1 MTKHLSL
8 LLFIGLAWGQNVN
21 KEYVVPK
28 GSRFNVSSLIRM
40 DIQEIEK
47 LLGKPFDSI
56 EPTEYQEAVGMNISS
71 NKMWRIETTGIDIE
85 YNKYGIISIFIDDKE
100 ENLPAYKMAMR
111 AGIDPTSKEY
121 DIKYQKWISPSYAKK
136 MKSSEIAG
144 IRITPK

>member
-8 LLFIGLAWGQNVN
+8 LLSRWVGLGQTVN

-56 EPTEYQEAVGMNISS
+56 EPTEYQKATGMNISS
-71 NKMWRIETTGIDIE
+71 NKMWRIKTTGIDIE
-85 YNKYGIISIFIDDKE
+85 YNKYGIISIFIDDEE

-111 AGIDPTSKEY
+111 AGIDP
-121 DIKYQKWISPSYAKK
+121 IS
-136 MKSSEIAG
+136 E
-144 IRITPK
+144 RI